1 MPKECENISEVKDVS
16 CLERVKNL
24 PLHKK
29 VISVAAIIGL
39 ILVAIIVLVLVF
51 TAKEGN

>member
-1 MPKECENISEVKDVS
+1 MPKESENLSEVKDFS
-16 CLERVKNL
+16 CLGWLKNL

-29 VISVAAIIGL
+29 VKSVAAIIGL